1 MSGNR
6 GKVSFAPV
14 PSNYDGR
21 DKRKYKSWR
30 ASVFTYF
37 NAYAADFGSTTELTT
52 RESALKKR
60 ITFVLAYLK
69 SDNNE
74 ECPSSLW
81 VENFRRGRQNDDYEL
96 LLSATFTMKEFW
108 DSLDQSFSD
117 QTEKQLAEIK
127 LQKFY
132 QGKQS
137 FQNYIQEFEILAQRV
152 GYTLTGTE
160 AHNIHLI
167 SLLERQVHREMID
180 KMYGTDVAPP
190 TTYAEYKTRLNNIS
204 INIEKRKALNA
215 RLNWQTALP
224 QQQQESSSTTRT
236 GSGDSPRSSSGVTLG
251 YCAPMDVD
259 QKRSRGPVCYNC
271 QKPGHIA
278 ANCRSPKKQTRVRA
292 LLQDLKDGKEV
303 KVDDLKKAMNEEGF

>member
-1 MSGNR
+1 MSNG

-37 NAYAADFGSTTELTT
+37 NAYAADFGSTTDPTT

-69 SDNNE
+69 SDNDE

-96 LLSATFTMKEFW
+96 SLSVTFTMKEFW

-215 RLNWQTALP
+215 GNTWQTALP
-224 QQQQESSSTTRT
+224 QQQQGQRTR
-236 GSGDSPRSSSGVTLG
+236 SGDSPRQPSGVTPG
-251 YCAPMDVD
+251 YGAPMDVD
-259 QKRSRGPVCYNC
+259 RKRSQDRNCYNC
-271 QKPGHIA
+271 GKPGHIA
-278 ANCRSPKKQTRVRA
+278 KFCREPKKVMRVRA
-292 LLQDLKDGKEV
+292 LLNDLKEGKEV
-303 KVDDLKKAMNEEGF
+303 NVDELKKAMKEEGF

>member
-1 MSGNR
+1 MSGNG

-37 NAYAADFGSTTELTT
+37 NAYAADFGSTTDPTT
-52 RESALKKR
+52 RESALKKW

-69 SDNNE
+69 ADNDE

-96 LLSATFTMKEFW
+96 SLSTTFTMKEFW

-152 GYTLTGTE
+152 EYTLTGTA

-180 KMYGTDVAPP
+180 KMYGTDIAPP

-215 RLNWQTALP
+215 GSNWQTALP
-224 QQQQESSSTTRT
+224 QQQQGSSSTTRT
-236 GSGDSPRSSSGVTLG
+236 GSGDSPRSSSGVTPG
-251 YCAPMDVD
+251 YGAPMDVD
-259 QKRSRGPVCYNC
+259 RKRSRGPVCYNC

-278 ANCRSPKKQTRVRA
+278 VNCRAPKAKTRVRA
-292 LLQDLKDGKEV
+292 LLQELKEGKEI